1 MSDPTH
7 RRIALEHAARFT
19 HLPPEQV
26 LKAAHSFLSFLEN
39 WPTAGSA
46 AGASGQP
53 QRLIQPPADLPA
65 GFACYCSH
73 KTVWADKIE
82 KLHEMRDGTGTQIGC
97 ASGAVVLAEP
107 GMFERYTPVPGDY
120 LVIYEDGYRSIS
132 PKAAF
137 EGGYTKG

>member
-1 MSDPTH
+1 MSDPSD

-26 LKAAHSFLSFLEN
+26 PKAAHSFLSFLEN
-39 WPTAGSA
+39 WAYRRVPPSA
-46 AGASGQP
+46 PSGQP

-65 GFACYCSH
+65 GFACYRSH

-82 KLHEMRDGTGTQIGC
+82 KSRNAHGTGTRGLQCQRRCSAGR
-97 ASGAVVLAEP
+97 ARHVRTLH
-107 GMFERYTPVPGDY
+107 PVPGDY
-120 LVIYEDGYRSIS
+120 LVIYEDGHQPIS